1 MTSDVHA
8 LYQAV
13 ILDHNK
19 RPRNF
24 RALGRARTA
33 HGDNPLCGDSLT
45 VYLRVE
51 DGIITEAAFQGFGCA
66 IARASASLMTECVRG
81 KTVAEADALFQRFHR
96 LVSSLPG
103 APVEDLG
110 MLTALAGVRQ
120 FPVRVKCAT
129 LPWRTLQAAA
139 GARGEVVSTE

>member
-1 MTSDVHA
+1 MTSDVQA

-19 RPRNF
+19 RPHNF
-24 RALGRARTA
+24 RALAGGRSAE
-33 HGDNPLCGDSLT
+33 GDNPLCGDHVV
-45 VYLRVE
+45 VYLRVD
-51 DGIITEAAFQGFGCA
+51 DGLITEATFQGFGCA
-66 IARASASLMTECVRG
+66 IAKASASLMTDSVKG
-81 KTVAEADALFQRFHR
+81 KTVAEADELFQRFHR
-96 LVSSLPG
+96 LVTSPPG

-110 MLTALAGVRQ
+110 ALSTLAAVRQ

-139 GARGEVVSTE
+139 AARDEVVSTE

>member
-1 MTSDVHA
+1 MTSDVQA

-24 RALGRARTA
+24 RALDGGRRAE
-33 HGDNPLCGDSLT
+33 GDNPLCGDRVT
-45 VYLRVE
+45 VYLRVD
-51 DGIITEAAFQGFGCA
+51 DGIITDATFQGFGCA
-66 IARASASLMTECVRG
+66 IVKASASLMTDSVKG

-96 LVSSLPG
+96 LVTSPPG
-103 APVEDLG
+103 APLEDLG
-110 MLTALAGVRQ
+110 ALSTLAGVRQ

-139 GARGEVVSTE
+139 EARDEVVSTE